1 MSIKRLGELVLVLA
15 VVALGAWWLKPVTA
29 PTEKPEK
36 LGLEGKSLVLLVV
49 REEDRS
55 LLDCAESLERNTGVE
70 VRSMFSASFEPSWLN
85 AERGQLDADRMLDFV
100 DKQAEQAT
108 LLVVGQDCYTPSQP
122 DWRYCYGVRGK
133 KGAVLSLARLDS
145 TSRRDKM
152 LARYAAELLL
162 GRQRSKDPNSLF
174 YSPILG
180 PADLDRM
187 ELKIH

>member
-1 MSIKRLGELVLVLA
+1 MHLKRLGELFLVLV

-29 PTEKPEK
+29 PPEKPGK

-49 REEDRS
+49 REEDRP
-55 LLDCAESLERNTGVE
+55 LLDCAESLRKNTGVE
-70 VRSMFSASFEPSWLN
+70 VRSMYSASFEPSWLN
-85 AERGQLDADRMLDFV
+85 AERGQLDADQILAFV

-133 KGAVLSLARLDS
+133 KGAVLSLARLD
-145 TSRRDKM
+145 TDSRRDKM

-162 GRQRSKDPNSLF
+162 GRQRSKDPTSLF

-187 ELKIH
+187 ELRIP